1 MRLSLYQ
8 LEYAFLDSFLPAYFF
23 LFVFYLLPALVA
35 SCQLLCSD
43 TRMIFNQYS
52 EPFVS
57 NFRLRMLLSFLSLN
71 LPYTRF
77 LKFRAIL
84 SFIIMILLILW
95 HDLFRIVF

>member
-8 LEYAFLDSFLPAYFF
+8 LECAFLDSFLPAYFF
-23 LFVFYLLPALVA
+23 LFVFYLLLALVA

-71 LPYTRF
+71 LPYT
-77 LKFRAIL
+77 KI
-84 SFIIMILLILW
+84 SKIQGY
-95 HDLFRIVF
+95 IVFYYHDIVNIMA

>member
-57 NFRLRMLLSFLSLN
+57 DFRLDMLMSFLSLD
-71 LPYTRF
+71 LPYTE
-77 LKFRAIL
+77 I
-84 SFIIMILLILW
+84 SEIQGY
-95 HDLFRIVF
+95 IVFYYHDIVNIMA